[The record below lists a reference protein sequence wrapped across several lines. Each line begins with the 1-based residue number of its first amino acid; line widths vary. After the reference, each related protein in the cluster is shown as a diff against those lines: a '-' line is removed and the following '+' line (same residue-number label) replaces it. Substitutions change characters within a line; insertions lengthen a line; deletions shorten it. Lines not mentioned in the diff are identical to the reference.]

1 MLSSAWEAA
10 RSGIGAAAS
19 SLTRI
24 SSGAFSST
32 AEKNETK
39 DTGVLLVHGKVKSI
53 AIHAPKQRQYGPSV
67 TLDPATLEV
76 PNGHKVAGTATVAV
90 VRQPFTADG
99 APPVKLSSILREIG
113 PGQVAVAAGICRP
126 AGRVTVNLYQRSP
139 TGQLHLDVASVDVL
153 HALHAAGVV
162 VNVCPDP
169 AAAQPLPSR
178 ALQSSNEVL
187 MVSPTAFVFN
197 EQAAQDNKFM
207 RRGDAS
213 PTQRVLEEF
222 AGLVS
227 ELRDRAGVKVHLFEH
242 GIEHDT
248 PDACFPNNW
257 FSTHPAAELVG
268 SQPGGTLC
276 FYPMKVENRRR
287 ERRPDLVQY
296 VRGLGR
302 YANVVDM
309 SKEEREGRYFEGTGS
324 LVLDRPGRVAY
335 VALSERSDAALAAKW
350 ADRMGYDLVTF
361 HSTNRGSPV
370 YHTNVMMAVGTGVAV
385 VCLESVADPAERA
398 ALHAS
403 LSRRHEVVDITA
415 AQMEALCGNVL
426 EVRNRWNLP
435 VMAMSTRSYNAF
447 TPEQREAILR
457 HVAAIHHAP
466 IDTLE
471 ELGGGGVRCTLAELF
486 P

>member
-1 MLSSAWEAA
+1 MPIAVPERRLSLSNPHA
-10 RSGIGAAAS
+10 GA
-19 SLTRI
+19 
-24 SSGAFSST
+24 
-32 AEKNETK
+32 NER
-39 DTGVLLVHGKVKSI
+39 
-53 AIHAPKQRQYGPSV
+53 A
-67 TLDPATLEV
+67 TLDSLYRTTPPPYHATLCC
-76 PNGHKVAGTATVAV
+76 
-90 VRQPFTADG
+90 
-99 APPVKLSSILREIG
+99 AP
-113 PGQVAVAAGICRP
+113 
-126 AGRVTVNLYQRSP
+126 
-139 TGQLHLDVASVDVL
+139 
-153 HALHAAGVV
+153 
-162 VNVCPDP
+162 
-169 AAAQPLPSR
+169 
-178 ALQSSNEVL
+178 
-187 MVSPTAFVFN
+187 
-197 EQAAQDNKFM
+197 
-207 RRGDAS
+207 
-213 PTQRVLEEF
+213 
-222 AGLVS
+222 
-227 ELRDRAGVKVHLFEH
+227 
-242 GIEHDT
+242 
-248 PDACFPNNW
+248 
-257 FSTHPAAELVG
+257 
-268 SQPGGTLC
+268 
-276 FYPMKVENRRR
+276 RRR

-335 VALSERSDAALAAKW
+335 VALSGAAGACLVAPASPCAWPCLVRHDMRPRSSASLCGAGCPAERSDAALAAKW

-415 AQMEALCGNVL
+415 AQMEALVSHAGGWKSVASSDSAESHLPELAVTEHLGGPFAGHDDCTAFATRTRTPAFVLPQCGNGL